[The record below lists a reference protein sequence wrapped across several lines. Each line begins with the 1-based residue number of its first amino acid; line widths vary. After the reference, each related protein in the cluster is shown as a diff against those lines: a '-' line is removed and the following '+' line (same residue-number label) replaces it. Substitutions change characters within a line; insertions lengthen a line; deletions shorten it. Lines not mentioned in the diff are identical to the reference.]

1 MEKTEKLYK
10 QLSAEER
17 ATIMLMTR
25 DGKGVREVGRF
36 LKRSPSTISRETDRD
51 LGSEPAYDATL
62 AGEHANRLRVKRRQ
76 ALKLVVGGELFGVVV
91 GHLKKKWSPEQI
103 AGTLKGMHPD
113 QPSQR
118 VSHETIYHTLYAMP
132 RGELRRE
139 LIACLRWSRDKRRSK
154 TRAPDGRGHI
164 AEMQSIHLRPPEV
177 ADRLIPG
184 HWEADLIKGA
194 MNRSSVGTL
203 VERTTLMVV
212 LAKMPDGTAQSALDG
227 FSEALSA
234 IPLALR
240 KTFTYDQGREMSKHA
255 QLTERT
261 GVAVYFCDPHSPWQR
276 GLNENTN
283 GLLRQ
288 YLPKGADLSVYTQE
302 QLDEIAWSLNTR
314 PRKSLGFRS
323 PVEVYSELLLNMELA
338 KTATKH

>member
-1 MEKTEKLYK
+1 MEKTGKQYR

-25 DGKGVREVGRF
+25 EGKGAREVGR
-36 LKRSPSTISRETDRD
+36 LLRRSPSTISRETGRN
-51 LGSEPAYDATL
+51 LGGEFEYDASL
-62 AGEHANRLRVKRRQ
+62 AGERANRRRMAARK
-76 ALKLVVGGELFGVVV
+76 ALKLVVGGELFGVVEE
-91 GHLKKKWSPEQI
+91 GLKKKWSPEQI
-103 AGTLKGMHPD
+103 AGTLKDMYPD
-113 QPSQR
+113 QPSKR

-184 HWEADLIKGA
+184 HWEADMIKGA

-234 IPLALR
+234 IPPELR
-240 KTFTYDQGREMSKHA
+240 KTFTYDQGR
-255 QLTERT
+255 
-261 GVAVYFCDPHSPWQR
+261 D
-276 GLNENTN
+276 
-283 GLLRQ
+283 
-288 YLPKGADLSVYTQE
+288 
-302 QLDEIAWSLNTR
+302 
-314 PRKSLGFRS
+314 RKS
-323 PVEVYSELLLNMELA
+323 VV
-338 KTATKH
+338 